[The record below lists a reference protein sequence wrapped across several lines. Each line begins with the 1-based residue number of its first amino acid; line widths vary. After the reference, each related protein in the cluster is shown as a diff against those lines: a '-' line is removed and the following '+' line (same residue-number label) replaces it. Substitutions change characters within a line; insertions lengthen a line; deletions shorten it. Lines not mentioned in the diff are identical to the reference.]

1 MQIRFFSS
9 LQEYSVLTVKYASF
23 LFNLSLL
30 AGLGIKTVNLWIAA
44 PFDFSDT
51 LNAVPNEPE
60 WLNRHSAE
68 SQFWT
73 ATIIET
79 LLFLIGGFLCYEIL
93 IKQKTF
99 RRTLVAPIAIAFL
112 FAAGE
117 SIPLFLPATEK
128 AHQIGV
134 CKASGISWDTV
145 NHKCRLMDL
154 ELKRFE
160 QLKLHKKQK
169 MTTLK
174 TSVRTE
180 NGSATSAV
188 DRNAPAVPAT
198 SPLPENDSGAASK
211 PKKKR
216 PKHL

>member
-1 MQIRFFSS
+1 M
-9 LQEYSVLTVKYASF
+9 TVKYASF

-60 WLNRHSAE
+60 WFNRHSAE
-68 SQFWT
+68 SQFWM

-93 IKQKTF
+93 IKRKTF
-99 RRTLVAPIAIAFL
+99 RRALVAPIAIAFL

-128 AHQIGV
+128 VHQISA
-134 CKASGISWDTV
+134 CKASGISWDAV

-160 QLKLHKKQK
+160 QLKLHKRKK
-169 MTTLK
+169 TATLK
-174 TSVRTE
+174 TPVRTE
-180 NGSATSAV
+180 NKPAVSAV
-188 DRNAPAVPAT
+188 DQDTSASPT
-198 SPLPENDSGAASK
+198 KSPLPENASEAAPK
-211 PKKKR
+211 PKR
-216 PKHL
+216 RRLKHR

>member
-9 LQEYSVLTVKYASF
+9 LQKYSVLTVRYASF

-30 AGLGIKTVNLWIAA
+30 AGLGVKTVNLWISS

-51 LNAVPNEPE
+51 LNAFPNEPE
-60 WLNRHSAE
+60 WLNKASAE
-68 SQFWT
+68 SQFWM
-73 ATIIET
+73 ATSIET

-112 FAAGE
+112 FTAGE

-128 AHQIGV
+128 VQQINA
-134 CKASGISWDTV
+134 CKALNISWDAV

-160 QLKLHKKQK
+160 QLKLRKKTK
-169 MTTLK
+169 TPPVR
-174 TSVRTE
+174 TSVPAGNKHAPSTE
-180 NGSATSAV
+180 NKT
-188 DRNAPAVPAT
+188 
-198 SPLPENDSGAASK
+198 EEK
-211 PKKKR
+211 PKPKR
-216 PKHL
+216 RKLKRVQ